1 MLQDRACTL
10 LAQTLR
16 DNKLFDGYRIS
27 KATVSRAMKRI
38 LNQYKDR
45 QAIEQGG
52 TGHSI
57 QERPYDRY
65 AEALVGVQSDK
76 SKLVR
81 IPKPFVQAALL
92 IRCSHRHR

>member
-1 MLQDRACTL
+1 MSQDRACTL

-38 LNQYKDR
+38 LHEYKAR
-45 QAIEQGG
+45 QATEQGG
-52 TGHSI
+52 TGHTI
-57 QERPYDRY
+57 QERPYDHY

-76 SKLVR
+76 AMLVR
-81 IPKPFVQAALL
+81 IPKPFVRQ
-92 IRCSHRHR
+92 HF